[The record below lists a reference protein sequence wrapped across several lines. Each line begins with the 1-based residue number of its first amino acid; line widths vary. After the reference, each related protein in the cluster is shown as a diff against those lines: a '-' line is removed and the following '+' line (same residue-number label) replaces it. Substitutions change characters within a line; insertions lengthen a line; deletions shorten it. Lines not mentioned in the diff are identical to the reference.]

1 MTKMIMSAVTASLFL
16 TSSAS
21 AFETN
26 TAGTILDLAGNKGIY
41 SVANMANIAL
51 QRSFDSATEDRMS
64 GDALIFPAYK
74 MNENWETEV
83 TFRNNYDDRGV
94 VAKVVLYSGDTS
106 REIFDFNVYLSAN
119 DQVRFVLDSTQTFQS
134 KDCSIVTRA
143 SFGTNTTPDNTST
156 RTKFACDTDEYPN
169 GFEYNI
175 RNHIN
180 ANAKVDMTPEVL
192 ENGYIVVYGIF
203 ETNLNGYTGNVFN
216 YNRPDLTLSN
226 VKINDNTF
234 HFKHLELWR
243 LYREVM
249 DAYRTPLWR
258 NWQETMTYG
267 VYTVATPLPAPNLAD
282 IDGASNGTL
291 VANNQ
296 TDGVQPVG
304 QNALS
309 GSVRIYSS
317 AAAEESRDLTLPATA
332 LANYSDDTTL
342 FLWAPTEYASIGD
355 RCIDVDF
362 LDIDPYVNYNSTCVG
377 NDTTTFLVDNA
388 VYTFK
393 HDANNITNADL
404 ANTLLITQPTK
415 RFLVQLFYNNVGLAL
430 ADTYWTF
437 NTTTCPRQSISAN
450 GTQVYD
456 GLEYGIRANLG
467 ALFDDDE
474 NSYTLNTDV
483 DVFSPYTLD
492 ATLVSHCDELTT
504 LSNIELS
511 SDNEIKEFAQDKNG
525 FIKVDFNNGDIDTR
539 LPAIITQM
547 KATRVNGVAKTN
559 WFYAPSNR

>member
-1 MTKMIMSAVTASLFL
+1 MSAVTAGVLML
-16 TSSAS
+16 SSAS

-26 TAGTILDLAGNKGIY
+26 TAGTILDLAGNRGVY
-41 SVANMANIAL
+41 NAANIANVAL
-51 QRSFDSATEDRMS
+51 QRSFDSPTNDRMT

-83 TFRNNYDDRGV
+83 VFRNNYDDRAV

-119 DQVRFVLDSTQTFQS
+119 DQVRFVLDNTQTFKS
-134 KDCSIVTRA
+134 KDCSVVTRA
-143 SFGTNTTPDNTST
+143 SFGTSTATDDTPTL
-156 RTKFACDTDEYPN
+156 TKFACDTDTYPN

-175 RNHIN
+175 RAHLNEQ
-180 ANAKVDMTPEVL
+180 AKIDITPEVL
-192 ENGYIVVYGIF
+192 QNGYIVVYGIF

-216 YNRPDLTLSN
+216 YNRPDLTQST
-226 VKINDNTF
+226 VKVNDNRF
-234 HFKHLELWR
+234 HLRHLELWN

-258 NWQETMTYG
+258 DWQKTMTYG
-267 VYTVATPLPAPNLAD
+267 VYTQSAALPAPNLAD
-282 IDGASNGTL
+282 IDGASDGTL
-291 VANNQ
+291 ATVQ

-309 GSVRIYSS
+309 GSVRIYS
-317 AAAEESRDLTLPATA
+317 APGATESRDLTLPATA
-332 LANYSDDTTL
+332 LANYSDVNTL
-342 FLWAPTEYASIGD
+342 FLWATSEYASIGD
-355 RCIDVDF
+355 RCIDVDDVNAP
-362 LDIDPYVNYNSTCVG
+362 LIDADTYVNYNATCIG
-377 NDTTTFLVDNA
+377 NDTVTFLVDNA

-393 HDANNITNADL
+393 HDANDIVDEDI

-415 RFLVQLFYNNVGLAL
+415 RFLAQLFYNSAGLAL

-437 NTTTCPRQSISAN
+437 NATTCPRESISAH
-450 GTQVYD
+450 GTLVYD
-456 GLEYGIRANLG
+456 GPEYGIRANLG
-467 ALFDDDE
+467 AVFDDDE
-474 NSYTLNTDV
+474 NTYSLAKDV

-492 ATLVSHCDELTT
+492 ATIEAHCDELTT
-504 LSNIELS
+504 LSNIELN
-511 SDNEIKEFAQDKNG
+511 SDAEIKEFAKDKNG
-525 FIKVDFNNGDIDTR
+525 FIKLDFNNGDIDTR